1 MGLYSAPV
9 GRKQHHA
16 RRLRSLWLSGAAL
29 ALLGWNTHACSAERP
44 TLTSA
49 AAGTA
54 GTPSAAGTMSG
65 GVPATGGT
73 GGSGGIGL
81 GTAGTITVDGSGGL
95 LVDGA
100 ALGGEGGE
108 GTCAGV
114 EHAAELIP
122 LDMYIMLDRSLSM
135 YARTSAGITK
145 WDAVTQAL
153 GSFAIDPR
161 SEGIGVGIQYF
172 PANQPCIANDD
183 CDSGLCYLKA
193 CRSSRSVDPSL
204 PGLIPCARDTDCP
217 MAGDTCV
224 PLGGC
229 GDQSCVTLDAMCDNG
244 ETCSAITSSV
254 CTSQTVCTLSDY
266 TTPEMPIALLPE
278 ASSDLIASLASYAP
292 GQSPFGLTP
301 TGPALEGAITHA
313 QAWAQMHPERR
324 VIVVLATD
332 GAPTGGC
339 TPAGRA
345 EIAALA
351 AIAAG
356 APIPVRTFTVGVFG
370 PIAEDDLDSLEGPD
384 NIRAIAAAGDGEAFV
399 ISDQSDVVQE
409 FVDAL
414 NGIRGVGLSCDY
426 QIPLPQGGVA
436 LDYGRVNVE
445 FVPSAGADTEVIPFV
460 EDPAD
465 CDDEGGWFY
474 TAVAGALPSGIR
486 VCGATCERLNDTVTG
501 TVAIR
506 VGCTTKIKDVM

>member
-1 MGLYSAPV
+1 V
-9 GRKQHHA
+9 
-16 RRLRSLWLSGAAL
+16 
-29 ALLGWNTHACSAERP
+29 ALLGWNTYACSTERP
-44 TLTSA
+44 TLTTA
-49 AAGTA
+49 TAGTA
-54 GTPSAAGTMSG
+54 GTPSAAGAMTG

-73 GGSGGIGL
+73 GGSGGLGL
-81 GTAGTITVDGSGGL
+81 GTAGSISVDGGGGL
-95 LVDGA
+95 LVDASG
-100 ALGGEGGE
+100 LGGEGGE
-108 GTCAGV
+108 GTCAGE

-153 GSFAIDPR
+153 GSFATDPR
-161 SEGIGVGIQYF
+161 SDGIGVGIQYF
-172 PANQPCIANDD
+172 PANQPCIADDD

-193 CRSSRSVDPSL
+193 CRTSRSVDPSR
-204 PGLIPCARDTDCP
+204 PGLIPCSRDAECP

-229 GDQSCVTLDAMCDNG
+229 GDQSCVSLDTTCDNQ
-244 ETCSAITSSV
+244 ETCTAVTRSV

-266 TTPEMPIALLPE
+266 ITPETPIALLPG
-278 ASSDLIASLASYAP
+278 AADDLVDSLARYAP
-292 GQSPFGLTP
+292 AQSPFGLTP
-301 TGPALEGAITHA
+301 TGPALEGAIAHA
-313 QAWAQMHPERR
+313 QQWAETHPERR

-339 TPAGRA
+339 TPSGRA

-351 AIAAG
+351 AVAAG
-356 APIPVRTFTVGVFG
+356 ATIPVRTFTVGVFS

-409 FVDAL
+409 FVTAL

-426 QIPLPQGGVA
+426 QIPIPQGGIA

-445 FVPSAGADTEVIPFV
+445 FKPSEDADVETIPFV

-474 TAVAGALPSGIR
+474 TMTGNTPSGIR
-486 VCGATCERLNDTVTG
+486 VCGATCARLNTTVTG

-506 VGCTTKIKDVM
+506 VGCETKIKDVT